1 MIKSYSKINLFLKV
15 FKKNNNGL
23 HDIQSS
29 VMLVNLHDKISIK
42 KINKKKDSIEF
53 VGQFKKNINKNINT
67 ISKSLYLLRKHILID
82 QKKKYKITI
91 KKNIPVFGG
100 LGGGTRNAAF
110 LIKYLLKGTADLI

>member
-67 ISKSLYLLRKHILID
+67 ISKSLYL
-82 QKKKYKITI
+82 
-91 KKNIPVFGG
+91 
-100 LGGGTRNAAF
+100 
-110 LIKYLLKGTADLI
+110 